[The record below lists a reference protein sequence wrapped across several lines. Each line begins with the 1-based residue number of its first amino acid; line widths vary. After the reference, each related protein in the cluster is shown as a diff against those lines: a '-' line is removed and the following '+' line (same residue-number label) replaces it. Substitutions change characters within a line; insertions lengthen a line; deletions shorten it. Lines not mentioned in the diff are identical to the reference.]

1 MFRIRET
8 TLHFSK
14 FILRPAAVAA
24 GVAILLAGCGGGG
37 GGGDDSGNPPPVVPP
52 GSVVP
57 TALDALQGFWGGP
70 FDTGTTAQA
79 IVLRT
84 GDVWMVV
91 QSGNTVQSVGR
102 AQAAINANG
111 ASAAGGLTNL
121 QSGVTAPLTLTA
133 TAVAPKTTLTGTVTT
148 SQTTRNLT
156 WSYSTRYD
164 TALPVANFAGRWTS
178 TADQQRFAVTWDF
191 AAGGTLT
198 GTSSTGCTYT
208 GSLAPLAQPVAVL
221 TASIV
226 ETCAGA
232 STTLT
237 GVATMNDAKTR
248 ASFVLATQAGN
259 QFTFAALQK

>member
-1 MFRIRET
+1 MYLIRET
-8 TLHFSK
+8 TLRFSK
-14 FILRPAAVAA
+14 LMFGSAV
-24 GVAILLAGCGGGG
+24 VAVGTAFLLAGCGGGG
-37 GGGDDSGNPPPVVPP
+37 GGGDDPGTPPPVTPP
-52 GSVVP
+52 GSVP
-57 TALDALQGFWGGP
+57 TTLDALQGFWAGP

-91 QSGNTVQSVGR
+91 QSGTTVQSVGR
-102 AQAAINANG
+102 AQAVLNASG
-111 ASAAGGLTNL
+111 ASASGGLTNL
-121 QSGVTAPLTLTA
+121 QSGVTAPLALTA
-133 TAVAPKTTLTGTVTT
+133 TAVSPKTTLTGTVTT

-156 WSYSTRYD
+156 WSYNTRYD

-178 TADQQRFAVTWDF
+178 TADQQRFSVTWDF
-191 AAGGTLT
+191 AAGGALT

-221 TASIV
+221 SASIV

-237 GVATMNDAKTR
+237 GVATMNDARTR